1 MPTISNVMNFRI
13 GFYLLCTILLLSSCQ
28 QENKKEMPEKHES
41 IDRLVSY
48 NRWANEQFVTWLI
61 EYDEDV
67 LAAHVESS
75 FPSIRATVIH
85 NWGAETGWTSYLQN
99 KEWQRPYEGD
109 SFAGSTKEA
118 LLQWLEASK
127 ILEEFIHHA
136 NFEAVNQQLKQNDND
151 YSAEDVVMH
160 VVNHATQHRGQ
171 IITMAR
177 ALGLDDIPRTDLI
190 FFAKDN

>member
-1 MPTISNVMNFRI
+1 MPTTSKLTNFSF
-13 GFYLLCTILLLSSCQ
+13 GFFSICAVLLFFGCQ
-28 QENKKEMPEKHES
+28 QENEKVMPENHKP
-41 IDRLVSY
+41 INRLVTY
-48 NRWANEQFVTWLI
+48 NRWANEQFVNWLM
-61 EYDEDV
+61 EYDEA
-67 LAAHVESS
+67 LLSAYVESS

-109 SFAGSTKEA
+109 SFPGNTKDA

-127 ILEEFIHHA
+127 RLEDFIHHA
-136 NFEAVNQQLKQNDND
+136 DLTVINEQLQQNDME

-177 ALGLDDIPRTDLI
+177 TLGLQNIPRTDLI
-190 FFAKDN
+190 FFAKEN